1 MSMIF
6 DRDHRKSNPRF
17 IAFAVLFGRI
27 LNPKDMEMSLD
38 AAGTKIKRPQ
48 TLLIQQSKIITGLI
62 WLVLCLGSMT
72 GASNRNFGR

>member
-1 MSMIF
+1 MSLIF

-62 WLVLCLGSMT
+62 C
-72 GASNRNFGR
+72 

>member
-1 MSMIF
+1 MSLIF

-72 GASNRNFGR
+72 GASIRNFGR

>member
-1 MSMIF
+1 MSLIF

-27 LNPKDMEMSLD
+27 LNSKDMEMSLD

-48 TLLIQQSKIITGLI
+48 TLLIQQSKIITGVI

-72 GASNRNFGR
+72 GAANRNFGR

>member
-1 MSMIF
+1 MSPIF

-38 AAGTKIKRPQ
+38 AAGTKIKRAP
-48 TLLIQQSKIITGLI
+48 K
-62 WLVLCLGSMT
+62 LC
-72 GASNRNFGR
+72 

>member
-1 MSMIF
+1 MSPIF

-62 WLVLCLGSMT
+62 WLVLCLGVV
-72 GASNRNFGR
+72 

>member
-1 MSMIF
+1 MPIF

-62 WLVLCLGSMT
+62 WLVMCLGSMT
-72 GASNRNFGR
+72 GAANRGFGR

>member
-1 MSMIF
+1 
-6 DRDHRKSNPRF
+6 
-17 IAFAVLFGRI
+17 
-27 LNPKDMEMSLD
+27 MEMSLD

-72 GASNRNFGR
+72 GAANLNFGR

>member
-1 MSMIF
+1 MSLIF

-38 AAGTKIKRPQ
+38 AAGTKIKRSQ
-48 TLLIQQSKIITGLI
+48 TLFIQQSKTITGLI

-72 GASNRNFGR
+72 GAPNRNFAR

>member
-1 MSMIF
+1 MSLIF

-62 WLVLCLGSMT
+62 WLVLCLGVV
-72 GASNRNFGR
+72 

>member
-1 MSMIF
+1 MSLIF

-72 GASNRNFGR
+72 GAANRNFGR